1 MSIVYWD
8 VETFSRCKLKDC
20 GAHVYAADP
29 NTGVFFV
36 CFAID
41 DSEVQ
46 TWRPDDPVPAVFA
59 APTSHTFVSDNWTFE
74 RLILKHK
81 LVLQHGFAPLTLEQQ
96 DCAQRKAL
104 ASAFPPELGLRAEAL
119 GLPYRKDLTARR
131 AMLRLARMHEYKDPA
146 TRERDLELLWQR
158 CRSDVAMTRAAYN
171 HPRLRPLPSEEREQL
186 LLDAAINDRGIGAN
200 VPFLTAVMTLAGAEL
215 DAANLRI
222 AELTGGTVT
231 SVNQPIKLRK
241 AINALGHNLKSLQ
254 KRSVAAARA
263 HQPEG
268 PAGELLEL
276 RQRNTSTIGG
286 TASRLLDH
294 TGEARRIRG
303 ALRYHGSATG
313 RWSSPGAQLHNLP
326 RNDAEHPAALVAAVL
341 AGDRETLARHGD
353 PLRVTSQLAR
363 AALCAAPGNEL
374 ICADLSAIE
383 SRIPAWYANEV
394 WKLQA
399 FRKYDATGDE
409 TLHPYRQIAAQMLNK
424 AVLAITKAERQS
436 GKCAELACGFG
447 GALGAWRKI
456 AGDEDTRSDCT
467 IGAWRTSGSS
477 ISGTA

>member
-241 AINALGHNLKSLQ
+241 AINAQGHNLKTLG
-254 KRSVAAARA
+254 KRAVAAALA
-263 HQPEG
+263 HKPE
-268 PAGELLEL
+268 ALARELLEL
-276 RQRNTSTIGG
+276 RQRGAH
-286 TASRLLDH
+286 ASGRMAKRLLAH
-294 TGEARRIRG
+294 
-303 ALRYHGSATG
+303 
-313 RWSSPGAQLHNLP
+313 
-326 RNDAEHPAALVAAVL
+326 
-341 AGDRETLARHGD
+341 
-353 PLRVTSQLAR
+353 
-363 AALCAAPGNEL
+363 AAPGRPPHSRRAPIPRQRDREVVL
-374 ICADLSAIE
+374 ARCAVAQHFAQRRRALGGPGQRRLGRRPRRARALRRPDQGGHPIVAGGAVRGSGKRADLRRPGRHRVADP
-383 SRIPAWYANEV
+383 RLV
-394 WKLQA
+394 
-399 FRKYDATGDE
+399 R
-409 TLHPYRQIAAQMLNK
+409 
-424 AVLAITKAERQS
+424 
-436 GKCAELACGFG
+436 
-447 GALGAWRKI
+447 
-456 AGDEDTRSDCT
+456 
-467 IGAWRTSGSS
+467 
-477 ISGTA
+477 